1 MTVFETPMS
10 GRRAAARNAAETRK
24 KIVLAGLVVVLIA
37 LLAFELPKIMKRSS
51 SSSSTASTSVVTT
64 ASPAVTLGGSRPVTA
79 ADAKRLRLIRRLEAK
94 DPFVP
99 LIRESTSTSS
109 SLAPAATR
117 KAHAVRTRHS
127 KPKPAVAK
135 PVHFTPAAP
144 TAAVIRTNG
153 QRQVV
158 GLSQVFNI
166 GDAQF
171 RLVGGHAE
179 GHAHRGR
186 RRRLRRQQA
195 RDPRAQGPPAEARQH
210 GDRRPVPA
218 PLHPSDFELGR
229 PDHR

>member
-1 MTVFETPMS
+1 MSAFETPMS

-37 LLAFELPKIMKRSS
+37 LLAFELPKIMNRSS
-51 SSSSTASTSVVTT
+51 SPSSTASTSVVTT
-64 ASPAVTLGGSRPVTA
+64 ASPTVTLGGSRPVTA

-109 SLAPAATR
+109 AAPVAKR
-117 KAHAVRTRHS
+117 KAHAVRRHHS

-158 GLSQVFNI
+158 AVSQVFNI
-166 GDAQF
+166 GDAKF
-171 RLVGGHAE
+171 RLVGVTRKAMRIAAVGGAFSGSKHAIRVRKGHPLKLANTAT
-179 GHAHRGR
+179 GIQYRLLFTRGI
-186 RRRLRRQQA
+186 
-195 RDPRAQGPPAEARQH
+195 
-210 GDRRPVPA
+210 RP
-218 PLHPSDFELGR
+218 
-229 PDHR
+229 